1 MKKFR
6 NIVKA
11 FMILPLVVACSSE
24 QVIKISGT
32 VEFVGEE
39 KNKVTVSQSSGF
51 DQIILAETTINP
63 DNTYSLEVTP
73 SAAGVVTVSCCGAQR
88 VRVWLEDE
96 DMVINFR
103 GIDTA
108 KVKILNPPYV
118 YIQGGPKNELLNL
131 SNYMD
136 YLEYQTGISYSQ
148 KVYSQAELSA
158 DAKQKLF
165 MDLYAGND
173 KNSREFN
180 RYLIEHNSHL
190 TSCLAL
196 LPQINFE
203 KDSAFVMGVLS
214 NIKKN
219 NPSDTLA
226 DAYLKKLRITQEKKK
241 RMEIGQV
248 APDFSIADENG
259 KMVSPKDFAGKV
271 LVIDFWASWCGPCR
285 AEIPKLKEIY
295 ADYKDRDDV
304 AFLSISI
311 DSKKEDWIKA
321 LGEENMEWHQLWATD
336 SGKELMD
343 KYQFNGIP
351 FIVAID
357 KDGKLC
363 GKRLRGDAVR
373 QAIVDALK

>member
-1 MKKFR
+1 
-6 NIVKA
+6 
-11 FMILPLVVACSSE
+11 
-24 QVIKISGT
+24 
-32 VEFVGEE
+32 
-39 KNKVTVSQSSGF
+39 
-51 DQIILAETTINP
+51 
-63 DNTYSLEVTP
+63 
-73 SAAGVVTVSCCGAQR
+73 
-88 VRVWLEDE
+88 
-96 DMVINFR
+96 MVINFR

-173 KNSREFN
+173 KNSRAFN

-203 KDSAFVMGVLS
+203 KDSSFVMGVLS

-363 GKRLRGDAVR
+363 GKHLRGDAVR

>member
-1 MKKFR
+1 
-6 NIVKA
+6 
-11 FMILPLVVACSSE
+11 
-24 QVIKISGT
+24 
-32 VEFVGEE
+32 
-39 KNKVTVSQSSGF
+39 
-51 DQIILAETTINP
+51 
-63 DNTYSLEVTP
+63 
-73 SAAGVVTVSCCGAQR
+73 
-88 VRVWLEDE
+88 
-96 DMVINFR
+96 
-103 GIDTA
+103 
-108 KVKILNPPYV
+108 
-118 YIQGGPKNELLNL
+118 
-131 SNYMD
+131 
-136 YLEYQTGISYSQ
+136 
-148 KVYSQAELSA
+148 
-158 DAKQKLF
+158 
-165 MDLYAGND
+165 
-173 KNSREFN
+173 
-180 RYLIEHNSHL
+180 
-190 TSCLAL
+190 
-196 LPQINFE
+196 
-203 KDSAFVMGVLS
+203 
-214 NIKKN
+214 
-219 NPSDTLA
+219 
-226 DAYLKKLRITQEKKK
+226 
-241 RMEIGQV
+241 MEIGQV

-363 GKRLRGDAVR
+363 GKHLRGDAVR